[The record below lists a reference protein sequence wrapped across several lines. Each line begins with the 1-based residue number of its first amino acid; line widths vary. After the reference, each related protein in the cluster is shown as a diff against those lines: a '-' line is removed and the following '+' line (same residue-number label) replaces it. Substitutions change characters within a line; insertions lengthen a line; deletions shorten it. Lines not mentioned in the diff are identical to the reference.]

1 MVSFG
6 VLFAYRGRKA
16 GGGKLKRENT
26 KYIRWFDSLRLEDLD
41 RVGGKNASIGEL
53 TQALRKEKIRVPD
66 GFAISVDAYHDFLRH
81 NRLESLVADPSPKT
95 EWGARVRNAFQEGR
109 VPDSVVQEVL
119 QAYETLSG
127 IRKGRMDV
135 AVRSS
140 ATAEDLPHASFAG
153 QQDSFLNVE
162 GSREVLHAMVRCFA
176 SLFNDR
182 AISYRNSR
190 GFAHASVSLSV
201 GIQEMVRSDLSVSGV
216 MFTLD
221 PETGFPDVVVIN
233 STYGL
238 GETLVKGAVNP
249 DEFIVFKKTL
259 RSGFRPIL
267 KREIGSKEQ
276 SLVYDPV
283 HKSSLIGVEVP
294 QEDRSRLSLLDDE
307 VLDLARAGVLVE
319 NHFSRRREHKTPM
332 DIEWARDGLTGAM
345 FLVQAR
351 PETVHSRAKKEGT
364 AQARYFIEE
373 AGPVLAKGRSVGVSI
388 RTGVA
393 RVIESVEDLQELSDS
408 EILVTTKTDPDWEPA
423 LKRAAAIVTDR
434 GGRTC
439 HAAIISRESG
449 IPAVVGTGDGT
460 RKIKTGEWITVSTA
474 EGEEGFVYQ
483 GVARF
488 RTERIEWEGG
498 APLRTR
504 VMLNIGR
511 SDGAFRHAQLP
522 NDGVGLA
529 RMEFMI
535 SSGVGIHPM
544 ALVRFE
550 DVKDPETRLEI
561 EKRTKG
567 FEKKEDYYIRKLS
580 EEIGTIAAAF
590 HPKPVILRLSDFK
603 SNEYSGLL
611 GGKEFEETEENPMLG
626 FRGAFRYSHPS
637 FAAGFRLEC
646 EAIKRVRMEMGL
658 QNLKIM
664 VPFVRT
670 LEDSRNA
677 IQELKKNGLQRGDAD
692 LEIWMM
698 CEIPSNVIL
707 AREFLREY
715 DGFSIGSNDLTQLIL
730 GVDRDSVVLS
740 TLFHEQ
746 DPAVLSMIREVIGTV
761 RSEGKPIGIC
771 GQAPSD
777 HPDFAA
783 FLVREG
789 ISSVSLSPDSMVR
802 IRPVLES
809 AEKGG
814 WNG

>member
-1 MVSFG
+1 M
-6 VLFAYRGRKA
+6 
-16 GGGKLKRENT
+16 
-26 KYIRWFDSLRLEDLD
+26 
-41 RVGGKNASIGEL
+41 
-53 TQALRKEKIRVPD
+53 
-66 GFAISVDAYHDFLRH
+66 
-81 NRLESLVADPSPKT
+81 
-95 EWGARVRNAFQEGR
+95 
-109 VPDSVVQEVL
+109 
-119 QAYETLSG
+119 
-127 IRKGRMDV
+127 
-135 AVRSS
+135 
-140 ATAEDLPHASFAG
+140 
-153 QQDSFLNVE
+153 
-162 GSREVLHAMVRCFA
+162 
-176 SLFNDR
+176 
-182 AISYRNSR
+182 
-190 GFAHASVSLSV
+190 
-201 GIQEMVRSDLSVSGV
+201 
-216 MFTLD
+216 
-221 PETGFPDVVVIN
+221 
-233 STYGL
+233 
-238 GETLVKGAVNP
+238 
-249 DEFIVFKKTL
+249 
-259 RSGFRPIL
+259 
-267 KREIGSKEQ
+267 
-276 SLVYDPV
+276 
-283 HKSSLIGVEVP
+283 
-294 QEDRSRLSLLDDE
+294 
-307 VLDLARAGVLVE
+307 
-319 NHFSRRREHKTPM
+319 
-332 DIEWARDGLTGAM
+332 
-345 FLVQAR
+345 
-351 PETVHSRAKKEGT
+351 
-364 AQARYFIEE
+364 
-373 AGPVLAKGRSVGVSI
+373 
-388 RTGVA
+388 
-393 RVIESVEDLQELSDS
+393 IESVEDLQELSDS

-637 FAAGFRLEC
+637 FSAGFRLEC

-670 LEDSRNA
+670 IEDSRNA

-746 DPAVLSMIREVIGTV
+746 DPAVLSMIREVIRTV

-809 AEKGG
+809 AEKEVGMDEIRKCNVILAVDPFEKG
-814 WNG
+814 LEPSRFALKELKNWARKLGSRVEAVHVIADSDQNPGFNHVYTRAYDLLHDRVRRMNLGVPVRVKVIWEHRDLIQHPAHTLVDYARDSKADLILVSSHGRKWLSRTVMGSFAEKVLLSSPVPVVFFGRTPDHHDTWRRVLFATDFSDSSRLAFLKFLRQIGPIHPEVVILHVAEYPNFVTGMSLTGVGAYLPEAYWKVMKESLISEGRPG